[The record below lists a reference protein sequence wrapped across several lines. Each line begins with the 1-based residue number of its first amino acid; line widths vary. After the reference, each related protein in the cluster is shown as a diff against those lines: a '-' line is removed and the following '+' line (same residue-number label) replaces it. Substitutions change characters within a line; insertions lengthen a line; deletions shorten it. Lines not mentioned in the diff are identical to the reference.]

1 MAYVFNFFSSENVT
15 REFNSTDLKEVDLAM
30 TYYDFSVG
38 NDDFGPSGRLLS
50 TRPYHL
56 VSPHGSWLA
65 ISDNPLVDSFSEWFR
80 STSSNVEI
88 KGEIT
93 LSNKDNMTN
102 SDVKR

>member
-1 MAYVFNFFSSENVT
+1 MVYVFNFFPSENVT

>member
-1 MAYVFNFFSSENVT
+1 MVFFVSLENVIT
-15 REFNSTDLKEVDLAM
+15 EYNSTTDVDIVM

-50 TRPYHL
+50 TRPYHV

-80 STSSNVEI
+80 STTSNIEI

>member
-1 MAYVFNFFSSENVT
+1 MCFFVSLENVT
-15 REFNSTDLKEVDLAM
+15 TEYNSTTDVDLVM

-50 TRPYHL
+50 TRPYHV
-56 VSPHGSWLA
+56 VSPLGSWLA
-65 ISDNPLVDSFSEWFR
+65 ISDNSLVDSFSEWFR
-80 STSSNVEI
+80 STTSNIEI